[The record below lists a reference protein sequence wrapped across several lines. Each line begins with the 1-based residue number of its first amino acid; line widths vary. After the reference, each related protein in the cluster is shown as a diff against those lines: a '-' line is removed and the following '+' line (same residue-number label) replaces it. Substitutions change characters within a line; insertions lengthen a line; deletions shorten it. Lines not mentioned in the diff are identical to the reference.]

1 MKYDKWD
8 APPGIQSQTISDC
21 MTWELRTRSIQHAAS
36 VSACTWVLQKPS
48 MHQHPLMFM
57 PIYDAFCCRALQ
69 TMHALRCLTIIVCF
83 AAVLCCVLCFI
94 YFGICV
100 FFLVSVHANI
110 GSTITNILIIN
121 IITQIPEGALLT
133 CMPSTPSASSASSQ
147 ILLSQRA
154 QEAKSLGARPPFKS
168 ACLRGEKSRVP
179 PTQPPS
185 SAFPLQSPSFAP
197 AASPPSSSLSTHAR
211 PGSALP
217 E

>member
-1 MKYDKWD
+1 MRCSSRNSEPDHIRLHDVRVENTLHPTCSECVCVYLS
-8 APPGIQSQTISDC
+8 AA
-21 MTWELRTRSIQHAAS
+21 EAQHASAS
-36 VSACTWVLQKPS
+36 FNVYAHLWRILLQSPS
-48 MHQHPLMFM
+48 NYARPEIPHYH
-57 PIYDAFCCRALQ
+57 
-69 TMHALRCLTIIVCF
+69 CL
-83 AAVLCCVLCFI
+83 LCCCALLCI
-94 YFGICV
+94 V
-100 FFLVSVHANI
+100 FYLFWYMCIFLVSVHANI